1 MGTVCVQA
9 GVVCQLRRMAENCVC
24 VCVYRLRKVGL
35 FTVCTA
41 LIKNRT
47 SGVVGEMCTVGCIQC
62 SIPWVCDQVRVPNE
76 MRNVCMRTLWGLGG
90 VDPAQMCTVPMSA
103 FPRRPVAPI

>member
-47 SGVVGEMCTVGCIQC
+47 SGVVGEMCTVCWNRG
-62 SIPWVCDQVRVPNE
+62 
-76 MRNVCMRTLWGLGG
+76 TWGL
-90 VDPAQMCTVPMSA
+90 SL
-103 FPRRPVAPI
+103 